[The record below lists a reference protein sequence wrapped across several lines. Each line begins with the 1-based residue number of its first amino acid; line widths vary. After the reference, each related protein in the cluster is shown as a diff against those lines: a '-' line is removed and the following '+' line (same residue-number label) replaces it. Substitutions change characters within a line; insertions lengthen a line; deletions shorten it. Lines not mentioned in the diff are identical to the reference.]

1 MALIMT
7 SRSNLPGRALDD
19 PQAKTVLVTA
29 HEWGRLQILYQTEQR
44 QHLEDMK
51 CWVDLR
57 PPKCLADAALVAM
70 AIIAVPMGKTA
81 SSQLLR
87 ESSAVTQRGRP
98 RKRAS
103 ELMQKVA

>member
-7 SRSNLPGRALDD
+7 SRSNLPGRALEY
-19 PQAKTVLVTA
+19 PQAKTVPVTA

-44 QHLEDMK
+44 QHLEDVK

-57 PPKCLADAALVAM
+57 PPKSLADASLVAM

-81 SSQLLR
+81 AANCCASR
-87 ESSAVTQRGRP
+87 QRSHNVAGP
-98 RKRAS
+98 ASGRAS
-103 ELMQKVA
+103 